1 MSYILYD
8 AGRTGPS
15 ANIGGSSPYHIDSKF
30 STRLGE
36 DEARRR
42 FEAKVRKY
50 RELGRNVE
58 FSNQGVAGKV
68 YNLDAS
74 EEERAALFRQAY
86 GAHAPREG
94 FYSLDYYAPKVGET
108 RWDKS
113 AEGAPIFAVGAADGR
128 RETGTGGNYGYYS
141 LLYDKDGNLTGKVG
155 HGDDRYPG
163 GGVIS
168 SDPSTPSPT
177 ADVDAP
183 PTTVDAPADPTDY
196 SSMSKSQINAEYDKL
211 RMAGDVF
218 KAQDEGMKMHKAYFN
233 K

>member
-1 MSYILYD
+1 MGYTLYD

-15 ANIGGSSPYHIDSKF
+15 AHIGGSSDYHIDSKF
-30 STRLGE
+30 STKLGE
-36 DEARRR
+36 DEASRR

-50 RELGRNVE
+50 KELGRSVE

-68 YNLDAS
+68 YDIDAPD
-74 EEERAALFRQAY
+74 EDRAALFRQAY

-94 FYSLDYYAPKVGET
+94 FYSLDYYAPTTGKT
-108 RWDKS
+108 RFDKS
-113 AEGAPIFAVGAADGR
+113 AEGAPIFAVGAEDGR

-163 GGVIS
+163 GGAIS
-168 SDPSTPSPT
+168 TDPTSPDPSTPSPT
-177 ADVDAP
+177 ADLETPGA
-183 PTTVDAPADPTDY
+183 TTDY
-196 SSMSKSQINAEYDKL
+196 SSMSASQMNQEYDKM

-218 KAQDEGMKMHKAYFN
+218 KAEEEGMKMHKAFFN